1 MYTIACSFGEII
13 DKATILELKLKN
25 KRATETQKANIQAE
39 YDGIKAHLTPH
50 LDAEKMVIFTKTVDE
65 LRRINQML
73 WGLED
78 SIRDKSRKRAFDDTY
93 IQVAEA
99 IHKTNDERF
108 KKKRVLNSLV
118 SSTLVE
124 EKLYLEEFETVE
136 DHATYGRA
144 RKAFDQGNYDTSLRL
159 FERLCEKFKD
169 MEPNVFLCSL
179 ISSYDTNV
187 AFLGVENKYT
197 QLMDKIAPHV
207 RNYVPDEAHCRHILM
222 NYGMN
227 LMRRKQYG
235 RATEFVRYMN
245 ALIAPQIGPESM
257 SYFPPGSTGTRLL
270 IYMGGGLGDK
280 VMFARFIPRIC
291 REQPQ
296 NTIVLLADD
305 SLYWFFSRVFDE
317 PNLTVLPYAKRQTL
331 AFNYHTNIHMLPHWL
346 GLEYENIYE
355 EKYLKGPFHTPIV
368 LPTCKKPV
376 VLINWHG
383 NYANS
388 LERLNRG
395 ISLELLAPLLANKD
409 VQWIS
414 TQKEFTP
421 EEKALLFKYNVLN
434 LGPEVDN
441 NGDSYKDTLAIMSQ
455 CDLIISTDTSF
466 VHFAGTAGFPCWVL
480 LTKGCEWR
488 WTQDTT
494 TRWYPSMRL
503 FRQKTAGAWAPV
515 VSEVKNSLQGFV
527 DKSSQKVQ
535 KVDIP
540 ALD

>member
-25 KRATETQKANIQAE
+25 KRATEAQKVNIQAE
-39 YDGIKAHLTPH
+39 YDGLKAHLSPP
-50 LDAEKMVIFTKTVDE
+50 LDAQKMTIFTKTVDE
-65 LRRINQML
+65 LRRINLML

-99 IHKTNDERF
+99 IHKTNDDRY
-108 KKKRVLNSLV
+108 KTKRILNSLV
-118 SSTLVE
+118 DSKLVE
-124 EKLYLEEFETVE
+124 EKLYLESFESVE
-136 DHATYGRA
+136 DHALYGRA
-144 RKAFDQGNYDTSLRL
+144 RKAFDQGNYETSLRL

-169 MEPNVFLCSL
+169 MDPNVFLCSL

-197 QLMDKIAPHV
+197 ELMDKIAPRV
-207 RNYVPDEAHCRHILM
+207 RDYVPDEAHCRHILL

-235 RATEFVRYMN
+235 HATEFLRYMN
-245 ALIAPQIGPESM
+245 VLTAPRITPESM
-257 SYFPPGSTGTRLL
+257 SYFPPGSTGVTML

-280 VMFARFIPRIC
+280 IMFGRFIPRVC
-291 REQPQ
+291 RDQPH
-296 NTIVLLADD
+296 NKIVLLADD
-305 SLYWFFSRVFDE
+305 NLYWMFSKVFDE

-346 GLEYENIYE
+346 GLEYQDIYE
-355 EKYLKGPFHTPIV
+355 LKYLNNISVHTPI
-368 LPTCKKPV
+368 LIPKSTKRTI
-376 VLINWHG
+376 LINWHG

-395 ISLELLAPLLANKD
+395 ISLEILAPLLALKD
-409 VQWIS
+409 IQWVS
-414 TQKEFTP
+414 TQKEFTT
-421 EEKALLFKYNVLN
+421 EEKAIMIKYGVLN
-434 LGPEVDN
+434 LGPDVDTE
-441 NGDSYKDTLAIMSQ
+441 GDSYKDTLAIMRQ
-455 CDLIISTDTSF
+455 CDLVISTDTSF
-466 VHFAGTAGFPCWVL
+466 VHVAGTAGIPCWVL

-503 FRQKTAGAWAPV
+503 FRQKVSGAWAPV
-515 VSEVKNSLQGFV
+515 VSEVRGALE
-527 DKSSQKVQ
+527 KSSQKVD
-535 KVDIP
+535 VV